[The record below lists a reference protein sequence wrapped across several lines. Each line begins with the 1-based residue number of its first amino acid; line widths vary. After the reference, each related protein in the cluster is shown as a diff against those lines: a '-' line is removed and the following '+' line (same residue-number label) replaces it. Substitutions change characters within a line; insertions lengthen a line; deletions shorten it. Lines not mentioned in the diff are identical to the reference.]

1 MTDALLIHED
11 AAASAPL
18 RPLVVAGVCIG
29 VAWICTPFV
38 VAQIVGID
46 WSVRGQLGD
55 TFGSINSLFSGL
67 AFAGI
72 IYTVLLQRQE
82 LTLQRRE
89 LELTRRELTRSA
101 AAQERSEHALSEQV
115 RALNRS
121 ARLSALAT
129 TVEHYNLIIEESAG
143 AGAISDA
150 QRRRLAYL
158 RAIEAELAILPA

>member
-1 MTDALLIHED
+1 MTDASLDHED

-18 RPLVVAGVCIG
+18 GPLVVAAVCIG

-38 VAQIVGID
+38 AAQLVGGD
-46 WSVRGQLGD
+46 WIVRGQFGD

-89 LELTRRELTRSA
+89 LELTRRELTRTA
-101 AAQERSEHALSEQV
+101 AAQERSEQALSEQV

-129 TVEHYNLIIEESAG
+129 TVEHYHLVINQSAG
-143 AGAISDA
+143 AGAA
-150 QRRRLAYL
+150 HAAERRRLGYL
-158 RAIEAELAILPA
+158 KAIEDELSQDS